1 VPARARPRERPF
13 LSPRLAWILRARGI
27 RVSPDDRRVALL
39 QEATLEADPL
49 ADAYVEFMHEVGM
62 GQGRAL
68 LERALEHGVDALPDA
83 PPELVALFAQLE
95 KEPAWLDRE
104 RVALGTRTVLRH
116 GPDAM
121 CALSAVLMSGYLT
134 MHATKPLVMTS
145 ALTEMAGKRLD
156 ATARFTMDVY
166 TSGDVRRSSAGF
178 KTTVRVRIMHALVRA
193 SLLRS
198 PRWRIDPWGIPINQR
213 DMVATH
219 LQFSMSYLWAVH
231 ALGRIDTREEQEAV
245 LHLWRYVSYLLGV
258 RDDLVPKTR
267 REGLELAAI
276 FNATEDGPDADGVAL
291 ARALTRNWL
300 EGPVAQGPYGDHI
313 GQFLIGFCRYFLG
326 AREADALEIAD
337 SPWKYAAPLLAV
349 LCLPLELTQLALP
362 RARALGQRWGEAR
375 LRRAFSGPSPFG
387 APRYQPY
394 DAAAQPS
401 TP

>member
-1 VPARARPRERPF
+1 
-13 LSPRLAWILRARGI
+13 
-27 RVSPDDRRVALL
+27 
-39 QEATLEADPL
+39 
-49 ADAYVEFMHEVGM
+49 M
-62 GQGRAL
+62 
-68 LERALEHGVDALPDA
+68 
-83 PPELVALFAQLE
+83 
-95 KEPAWLDRE
+95 DRE

-134 MHATKPLVMTS
+134 VNATKPLVMTG

-166 TSGDVRRSSAGF
+166 TSRDMLRSSAGF

-193 SLLRS
+193 SLLRA

-219 LQFSMSYLWAVH
+219 LQFSMSYLGAVR
-231 ALGRIDTREEQEAV
+231 ALGRIDTKEEQDAV

-258 RDDLVPKTR
+258 RDELVPKTY
-267 REGLELAAI
+267 REGLELVAI

-291 ARALTRNWL
+291 AEALTRNWL
-300 EGPVAQGPYGDHI
+300 EGPVAQGPYGDLV
-313 GQFLIGFCRYFLG
+313 GRFLIGFCRYFLG
-326 AREADALEIAD
+326 AREADSLELPDTA
-337 SPWKYAAPLLAV
+337 WKFAAPLVAAV
-349 LCLPLELTQLALP
+349 SLPLELTQLALP
-362 RARALGQRWGEAR
+362 RARDLGLRWGEAR

-394 DAAAQPS
+394 DAGAQPS
-401 TP
+401 IP